1 MDIRSGLRR
10 KRMIVTAIVLAA
22 ALVFSVSITAYAM
35 SAHTIIILDDGEEL
49 SFTTTRSD
57 ANDILR
63 VKSITLG
70 EKDYM
75 DLSEYS
81 EDEDGTIRVYR
92 AKKVWVE
99 DDGVRT
105 QYDCAGWVGRLLEET
120 GIALGERDDIS
131 LEKHVLLED
140 GLEIIIKRAFDVVV
154 EDYEKSYTLSLTEG
168 TVAQALALAG
178 VTLEGDDFVT
188 PKLEEALVPGE
199 TIHVNRVSYKDRTET
214 EKIDF
219 EVETRGDD
227 DMYIGQTVVE
237 QAGQK
242 GENKVT
248 YNDKYV
254 NGARVESTVV
264 ETILLKEPV
273 KQINIVGARPMKL
286 QSGLKP
292 ISTLKLPK
300 SVKIVDGKP
309 THYKYSVSG
318 LAKAYSGGW
327 GTASG
332 LKPPVPGYIAVDPK
346 QIPYGT
352 KLWIVTNDGK
362 YIYGYAIAADTG
374 GFVKLKSCMIDVY
387 MPNKAMASQWG
398 NRDVTV
404 YVLDEPRMK
413 TPYGG

>member
-10 KRMIVTAIVLAA
+10 KRIIITAVVLAA

-35 SAHTIIILDDGEEL
+35 SAHTVIILDDGEEL

-63 VKSITLG
+63 VKSIALE
-70 EKDYM
+70 EKDYL

-81 EDEDGTIRVYR
+81 EEEDGTIRVYR
-92 AKKVWVE
+92 VKTVWVE

-105 QYDCAGWVGRLLEET
+105 EYDCAGWVGRLLEENNIT
-120 GIALGERDDIS
+120 LGERDDIS
-131 LEKHVLLED
+131 AEKHVLLED

-168 TVAQALALAG
+168 TVAKALEIAG
-178 VTLEGDDFVT
+178 LTLEGDDFVT
-188 PKLEEALVPGE
+188 PKPDTALSPGE
-199 TIHVNRVSYKDRTET
+199 TIHVNRVSYKERVET

-219 EVETRGDD
+219 EEETRSDS
-227 DMYIGQTVVE
+227 DMYAGQTVVE
-237 QAGQK
+237 QAGVK

-248 YNDKYV
+248 YKDKYV
-254 NGARVESTVV
+254 NGARVESNVTETVLV
-264 ETILLKEPV
+264 KEPV
-273 KQINIVGARPMKL
+273 KQIKTVGTKTLKL
-286 QSGLKP
+286 PSGLKP
-292 ISTLKLPK
+292 ISTLKLPS
-300 SVKIVDGKP
+300 SVNIVDGKP
-309 THYKYSVSG
+309 THYKYKITG
-318 LAKAYSGGW
+318 LAKAYCTGTA
-327 GTASG
+327 TASG
-332 LKPPVPGYIAVDPK
+332 LKPQPGYIAVNPK

-352 KLWIVTNDGK
+352 KLWIVTNDGQ

-374 GFVKLKSCMIDVY
+374 GFVKQKSCMIDVY
-387 MPNKAMASQWG
+387 VSNESMARQWG
-398 NRDVTV
+398 NRNVTV